1 MLNRFSLLI
10 GFRFYAK
17 FILELGKVLL
27 GVCMGENSAFVEFRF
42 RLVKDLLDYI
52 ILKYS
57 REQSRVSGYEL
68 TGWVNRDYG
77 VPVSPRT
84 IYLKLYSLERQ
95 GLIRGV
101 QQGRRREFTIT
112 KKGRE
117 TIDGILSEP
126 VGEKFLCLRSRK
138 RRKSRR
144 SWIA

>member
-1 MLNRFSLLI
+1 
-10 GFRFYAK
+10 
-17 FILELGKVLL
+17 
-27 GVCMGENSAFVEFRF
+27 MGENPAFAEFRF
-42 RLVKDLLDYI
+42 KLIKDLLEYI
-52 ILKYS
+52 ILKYL

-68 TGWVNRDYG
+68 TGWMNRDYG
-77 VPVSPRT
+77 VLVSPGT

-126 VGEKFLCLRSRK
+126 VGEKFLTMLEK
-138 RRKSRR
+138 PKEEKE
-144 SWIA
+144 